1 MLIMFLKCFITLTK
15 MSANTALWLWTNM
28 VRRKQMLKKVLND
41 EFFTPVVVL
50 FSTPLLHHACLLLAS
65 DPWRSVLVSLISVFL
80 MQSCMKG
87 LAYQNT
93 ISKEGLSFP
102 GRWSQRGLRGR
113 QIQDDMGEI
122 VMMYNI
128 KVDPDNVNEATL

>member
-1 MLIMFLKCFITLTK
+1 
-15 MSANTALWLWTNM
+15 
-28 VRRKQMLKKVLND
+28 MLKKVLNY

-50 FSTPLLHHACLLLAS
+50 FSTPLLHHVLAS
-65 DPWRSVLVSLISVFL
+65 DPRRSVLVSLISVFL

-128 KVDPDNVNEATL
+128 KVDLDNVNEATL